1 MRNCL
6 IITAFLFCLFLSAQ
20 AQGSE
25 RSFII
30 GFHGKPGASE
40 EVLVQDHRGRVKH
53 KFRHIAAYS
62 VSLSAGDAENL
73 RKDRRIKYVI
83 EDTVYQL
90 IDPVGVSAGSVE
102 YEDSWGVER
111 IGSGTAH
118 ANNIFGYGTRVAVL
132 DTGID
137 YAHQELADTYYGG
150 WDFVF
155 DDNDPY
161 DDSWNS
167 HGTHVAGIIAAA
179 ADGNGVVG
187 VSPGAELYAVKVLDG
202 GGFGFLS
209 WIIKGLEWAVDSGM
223 DVVNISIGGPHSEA
237 LEEACDA
244 AYNAGLLLVA
254 AAGNGTEV
262 SYPAAYGSVIA
273 VTGTDREDQQGWFAP
288 YGTQIELSAPG
299 VTIRSTSAGNG
310 YAELSGTSQAAP
322 HVSGLAALI
331 IGAGTYDLNGDGNV
345 DNRDVRLQMQMSAND
360 LGETGRDDL
369 YGFGLVDVAAAL
381 ELSDEEDFSGLT
393 FELIKKNQHWKN
405 FEKITLE
412 GMLYEVT
419 VVNNSLRAV
428 AVVVYDEEGKRKDL
442 GGIIRFTG
450 QAGQADSFWLD
461 ARRYN
466 LQVIFIP
473 VGKPGSSAVVSIT
486 Q

>member
-1 MRNCL
+1 MRVCL
-6 IITAFLFCLFLSAQ
+6 VITVFLFSLSLSVQ

-30 GFHGKPGASE
+30 GFHGKPGPSE
-40 EVLVQDHRGRVKH
+40 EAMVQDHRGRVKH

-73 RKDRRIKYVI
+73 RQDRRIKYVI

-90 IDPVGVSAGSVE
+90 KDPVGLSAGSIE
-102 YEDSWGVER
+102 YENSWGVER
-111 IGSGTAH
+111 IGGRIAH
-118 ANNIFGYGTRVAVL
+118 SNNIFGNGARVAVL

-167 HGTHVAGIIAAA
+167 HGTHVAGIIAGA
-179 ADGNGVVG
+179 ADGDGIVG
-187 VSPGAELYAVKVLDG
+187 VSPGTELYAVKVLDG
-202 GGFGFLS
+202 GGFGLLS
-209 WIIKGLEWAVDSGM
+209 WIIKGLEWAIDSGM

-244 AYNAGLLLVA
+244 AYKAGILLVA

-262 SYPAAYGSVIA
+262 GYPAAYDSVIA

-288 YGTQIELSAPG
+288 YGAQIELSAPG
-299 VTIRSTSAGNG
+299 VMIQSTSTDNG

-331 IGAGTYDLNGDGNV
+331 IAVGTYDLNGDGNV
-345 DNRDVRLQMQMSAND
+345 DNQDVRLQMQMSAHD
-360 LGETGRDDL
+360 LGETGRDDI
-369 YGFGLVDVAAAL
+369 YGFGLVDVATAL
-381 ELSDEEDFSGLT
+381 ELSDKEDFSRLT
-393 FELIKKNQHWKN
+393 FDLIKQKQHWQN
-405 FEKITLE
+405 FEKITLA
-412 GMLYEVT
+412 GMLYKVT
-419 VVNNSLRAV
+419 VDNKSLQAV
-428 AVVVYDEEGKRKDL
+428 AVVVYDEGGERKDL
-442 GGIIRFTG
+442 SGIIHFSG
-450 QAGQADSFWLD
+450 QSGQDDSFWLD
-461 ARRYN
+461 ARRCN

-486 Q
+486 K

>member
-1 MRNCL
+1 M
-6 IITAFLFCLFLSAQ
+6 
-20 AQGSE
+20 
-25 RSFII
+25 
-30 GFHGKPGASE
+30 
-40 EVLVQDHRGRVKH
+40 
-53 KFRHIAAYS
+53 
-62 VSLSAGDAENL
+62 
-73 RKDRRIKYVI
+73 I

-102 YEDSWGVER
+102 YENSWGVER
-111 IGSGTAH
+111 IGSGIAH
-118 ANNIFGYGTRVAVL
+118 ANNILGYGTRVAVL

-167 HGTHVAGIIAAA
+167 HGTHVAGIIAAG

-202 GGFGFLS
+202 GGFGLLS

-237 LEEACDA
+237 LAEACDA
-244 AYNAGLLLVA
+244 AYNAGILLVA
-254 AAGNGTEV
+254 AAGNGTEI
-262 SYPAAYGSVIA
+262 SYPAAYDSVIA
-273 VTGTDREDQQGWFAP
+273 VTGTDHEDLQGWFAP

-299 VTIRSTSAGNG
+299 VIIRSTSADNN

-331 IGAGTYDLNGDGNV
+331 IAAGTYDLNGDGNV
-345 DNRDVRLQMQMSAND
+345 DNRDVRLQMQMSAHD
-360 LGETGRDDL
+360 LGETGRDDI

-405 FEKITLE
+405 FEKVTLA

-428 AVVVYDEEGKRKDL
+428 GVVVYDEEGKRKDL
-442 GGIIRFTG
+442 SRIIRFSG
-450 QAGQADSFWLD
+450 QSGQADSFWLD
-461 ARRYN
+461 ARRSD
-466 LQVIFIP
+466 LQVVFMP
-473 VGKPGSSAVVSIT
+473 VGKPGNSAVVSIT
-486 Q
+486 K